1 MFPQTKT
8 VSLPPAV
15 VQQAAKLSPQ
25 ERLALVLD
33 YADTAQQVCLLQGQ
47 EGFVMMAPEPQ
58 AEDTDF
64 DTLLPVWPHADLVP
78 LWASQ
83 EMADTTVTTV
93 ALHEFV
99 DTWLPGL
106 EKNKIGLVVFPVSG
120 EAHMVLSASELA
132 DSLAEGTIQ
141 REP

>member
-1 MFPQTKT
+1 MFPQTRT
-8 VSLPPAV
+8 DSLPPAV

-58 AEDTDF
+58 DGENDF
-64 DTLLPVWPHADLVP
+64 EALLPVWPHADLVP
-78 LWASQ
+78 LWASPD
-83 EMADTTVTTV
+83 MSNATVTTL

-106 EKNKIGLVVFPVSG
+106 EKNNIGLVVFPVSG
-120 EAHMVLSASELA
+120 EAHMVLSAQELA
-132 DSLAEGTIQ
+132 DSLEEGTIQ